1 MSPGHGHEPHTHD
14 LPASNP
20 NFPGLIYKPT
30 FRSHFGSIRSLRITS
45 AQAAVA
51 IKSPPAPAPISMI
64 PRTALKESLEVAVAS
79 AAKAAQLASVAAAA
93 AASAALKAQE
103 AAGHCDASSEWAT
116 ESLEA
121 IKVVPVGGVVLPVG
135 GYPKA
140 TAAARGVAA
149 TASRATGLS
158 TPSAVQ
164 RAKEKAV
171 GAIVAAREAR
181 EVTAEVLNKLK
192 DAVAAA
198 EEADAAAME
207 AVVCAE
213 AWGFFIQ

>member
-1 MSPGHGHEPHTHD
+1 MWHLVLSGIHLHTND

-20 NFPGLIYKPT
+20 NFPCLIYKPT

-45 AQAAVA
+45 ARAAVA
-51 IKSPPAPAPISMI
+51 MKSPPAPAPLSMS
-64 PRTALKESLEVAVAS
+64 PGTALKESLEVAVAS

-93 AASAALKAQE
+93 AASAASKAQE

-121 IKVVPVGGVVLPVG
+121 IKVVAVG

-140 TAAARGVAA
+140 TVAARGVAA
-149 TASRATGLS
+149 MASRATGLS
-158 TPSAVQ
+158 TPSPATR
-164 RAKEKAV
+164 RAS
-171 GAIVAAREAR
+171 GAIVAACQAR

-213 AWGFFIQ
+213 AWGFFIK

>member
-1 MSPGHGHEPHTHD
+1 MWHLVLSGIHLHTHD

-20 NFPGLIYKPT
+20 NFPCLIYKPT

-45 AQAAVA
+45 ARAAVA
-51 IKSPPAPAPISMI
+51 MKSPPAPAPLSMS
-64 PRTALKESLEVAVAS
+64 PGTALKESLEVAVAS

-93 AASAALKAQE
+93 AASAASKAQE

-121 IKVVPVGGVVLPVG
+121 IKVVAVG

-140 TAAARGVAA
+140 TVAARGVAA
-149 TASRATGLS
+149 MASRATGLS
-158 TPSAVQ
+158 TPSAAT
-164 RAKEKAV
+164 RASS
-171 GAIVAAREAR
+171 AIVAARQAR

>member
-1 MSPGHGHEPHTHD
+1 MSPG
-14 LPASNP
+14 
-20 NFPGLIYKPT
+20 
-30 FRSHFGSIRSLRITS
+30 
-45 AQAAVA
+45 
-51 IKSPPAPAPISMI
+51 
-64 PRTALKESLEVAVAS
+64 TALKESLEVAVAS

-93 AASAALKAQE
+93 AASAASKAQE
-103 AAGHCDASSEWAT
+103 AAGHCDAASEWAT

-121 IKVVPVGGVVLPVG
+121 IKVVAVG

-140 TAAARGVAA
+140 TVAARGVAA
-149 TASRATGLS
+149 MASRATGLS
-158 TPSAVQ
+158 TPSAAT
-164 RAKEKAV
+164 RASS
-171 GAIVAAREAR
+171 AIVAACQAR

>member
-121 IKVVPVGGVVLPVG
+121 IKVVPVGGVVRPVG

-149 TASRATGLS
+149 TASRAGLS

>member
-1 MSPGHGHEPHTHD
+1 MSPG
-14 LPASNP
+14 
-20 NFPGLIYKPT
+20 
-30 FRSHFGSIRSLRITS
+30 
-45 AQAAVA
+45 
-51 IKSPPAPAPISMI
+51 
-64 PRTALKESLEVAVAS
+64 TALKESLEVAVAS

-93 AASAALKAQE
+93 AASAASKAQE

-121 IKVVPVGGVVLPVG
+121 IKVVAVG

-140 TAAARGVAA
+140 TVAARGVAA
-149 TASRATGLS
+149 MASRATGLS
-158 TPSAVQ
+158 TPSAAM
-164 RAKEKAV
+164 RAS
-171 GAIVAAREAR
+171 GAIAAACQAR
-181 EVTAEVLNKLK
+181 VVTAEVLNKLK

-213 AWGFFIQ
+213 AWGFFIK

>member
-1 MSPGHGHEPHTHD
+1 MSPG
-14 LPASNP
+14 
-20 NFPGLIYKPT
+20 
-30 FRSHFGSIRSLRITS
+30 
-45 AQAAVA
+45 
-51 IKSPPAPAPISMI
+51 
-64 PRTALKESLEVAVAS
+64 TALKESLEVAVAS

-93 AASAALKAQE
+93 AASAASKAQE

-121 IKVVPVGGVVLPVG
+121 IKVVAVG

-140 TAAARGVAA
+140 TVAARGVAA
-149 TASRATGLS
+149 MASRATGLS
-158 TPSAVQ
+158 TPSAAT
-164 RAKEKAV
+164 RASS
-171 GAIVAAREAR
+171 AIVAARQAR

>member
-1 MSPGHGHEPHTHD
+1 MWHLVLSGIHLHTND

-20 NFPGLIYKPT
+20 NFPCLIYKPT

-45 AQAAVA
+45 ARAAVA
-51 IKSPPAPAPISMI
+51 MKSPPAPAPLSMS
-64 PRTALKESLEVAVAS
+64 PGTALKESLEVAVAS

-93 AASAALKAQE
+93 AASAASKAQE

-121 IKVVPVGGVVLPVG
+121 IKVVAVG

-140 TAAARGVAA
+140 TVAARGVAA
-149 TASRATGLS
+149 MASRATGLS
-158 TPSAVQ
+158 TPSAAT
-164 RAKEKAV
+164 RASS
-171 GAIVAAREAR
+171 AIVAARQAR

>member
-1 MSPGHGHEPHTHD
+1 MWHLVLSGIHLHTND

-20 NFPGLIYKPT
+20 NFPCLIYKPT

-45 AQAAVA
+45 ARAAVA
-51 IKSPPAPAPISMI
+51 MKSPPAPAPLSMS
-64 PRTALKESLEVAVAS
+64 PGTALKESLEVAVAS

-93 AASAALKAQE
+93 AASAASKAQE

-121 IKVVPVGGVVLPVG
+121 IKVVAL
-135 GYPKA
+135 
-140 TAAARGVAA
+140 
-149 TASRATGLS
+149 GLS
-158 TPSAVQ
+158 TPTAVKG
-164 RAKEKAV
+164 AKEKAG

-213 AWGFFIQ
+213 AWGFFIK

>member
-1 MSPGHGHEPHTHD
+1 M
-14 LPASNP
+14 
-20 NFPGLIYKPT
+20 
-30 FRSHFGSIRSLRITS
+30 
-45 AQAAVA
+45 
-51 IKSPPAPAPISMI
+51 
-64 PRTALKESLEVAVAS
+64 ALKESLEDAVAS

-121 IKVVPVGGVVLPVG
+121 IKVV
-135 GYPKA
+135 A
-140 TAAARGVAA
+140 I
-149 TASRATGLS
+149 GLS
-158 TPSAVQ
+158 MPSAVKG
-164 RAKEKAV
+164 AKEKAG

-192 DAVAAA
+192 GAVAAA

>member
-1 MSPGHGHEPHTHD
+1 MWHLVLSGIHLHTHD

-20 NFPGLIYKPT
+20 NFPCLIYKPT

-45 AQAAVA
+45 ARAAVA
-51 IKSPPAPAPISMI
+51 MKSPPAPAPLSMS
-64 PRTALKESLEVAVAS
+64 PGTALKESLEVAVAS

-93 AASAALKAQE
+93 AASAASKAQE

-121 IKVVPVGGVVLPVG
+121 IKVVAVGGVVLPVG

-140 TAAARGVAA
+140 TVAARGVAA
-149 TASRATGLS
+149 MASRATGLS
-158 TPSAVQ
+158 TPSAAT
-164 RAKEKAV
+164 RASS
-171 GAIVAAREAR
+171 AIVAACQAR

-213 AWGFFIQ
+213 AWGFFIK